1 MIVVIADDI
10 TGAAEIAAIGWRW
23 GLSAQ
28 VQTTLAP
35 RAEADLVAIDTDTRS
50 ATTDTARRI
59 VGDLSERL
67 RTLPVQ
73 WCFKKVD
80 SVLRGNVGAE
90 LEVLMKALGK
100 TRTILAPA
108 NPSKGRVIVDGRYYI
123 DRIPLDETEFAHDP
137 EHPAP
142 SSFVTDLLNVYEG
155 CPVHISH
162 WAAYAGRETGV
173 VVAHAETTA
182 DLARWAECLDEHT
195 LAAGGADFFT
205 GILERRLPCSSV
217 VPREPLKPIQGP
229 KLFVC
234 GSRCET
240 SRRAIAE
247 ACRIGIPVCPRPEAL
262 LTNPRPGDEGL
273 LGPWADD
280 IVAALAASE
289 CAVIA
294 MGQPERYSAP
304 SALDVRTQVATL
316 VQQVADRTRIR
327 EVFIE
332 GGATAGV
339 ILRRLGWDTLDVRGE
354 YGPGVVRLGVK
365 GSPEQAVTLK
375 PGSYPWPDGL
385 WTLI

>member
-10 TGAAEIAAIGWRW
+10 TGAAEIAAIGWRR

-90 LEVLMKALGK
+90 IEVLMKALGK
-100 TRTILAPA
+100 THTILAPA
-108 NPSKGRVIVDGRYYI
+108 NPSKGRVISNGRYYI
-123 DRIPLDETEFAHDP
+123 NNVPLDETEFADDP
-137 EHPAP
+137 EHPARY
-142 SSFVTDLLNVYEG
+142 SSVVDMLTVSEG
-155 CPVHISH
+155 FPVHASDLTT
-162 WAAYAGRETGV
+162 YTGQETGLV
-173 VVAHAETTA
+173 LAQAEIVN
-182 DLARWAECLDEHT
+182 DLAQWAERLDECT
-195 LAAGGADFFT
+195 LAAGGADFFQA
-205 GILERRLPCSSV
+205 ILDKRLTSGKTLPGKTLT
-217 VPREPLKPIQGP
+217 PMKGP

-234 GSRCET
+234 GSRSET
-240 SRRAIAE
+240 SRRAVAE
-247 ACRIGIPVCPRPEAL
+247 ACRAGIPVCPMPEAL
-262 LTNPRPGDEGL
+262 LTSPRPSDEGL
-273 LGPWADD
+273 LRQWADD

-304 SALDVRTQVATL
+304 SAHDIRTQAATL

-332 GGATAGV
+332 GGATAGA

-354 YGPGVVRLGVK
+354 YGPGVVRLGVRK
-365 GSPEQAVTLK
+365 SPEQTVTLK

-385 WTLI
+385 WTLM